1 MVYLLLINKVNTQF
15 VVLAVCLLHFPAH
28 VAEMELANVVR
39 DTTGG
44 RSNAT
49 TFYSRL
55 LKSGVLAAAS
65 SLFPHHH
72 QITRNADS
80 NQLSSFSQLTLGDC
94 YINSPKG
101 EDATRSSSTQR
112 MQGLLRYVAE
122 QNWGSLPIDHRILE
136 KDAWSLCSA
145 VEFAFGPVS
154 PLYFITGSHPSE
166 PRGNDIGDAQFQTY
180 KTGNFNEL

>member
-1 MVYLLLINKVNTQF
+1 MVYSLLINKVNTQL
-15 VVLAVCLLHFPAH
+15 VVLTVCLLQFPALA
-28 VAEMELANVVR
+28 AEMEMANVVR
-39 DTTGG
+39 DATGG

-49 TFYSRL
+49 ALYSRL

-80 NQLSSFSQLTLGDC
+80 SQLSSFSQLILGDC
-94 YINSPKG
+94 YFTSPKG
-101 EDATRSSSTQR
+101 EDATRATSTQR
-112 MQGLLRYVAE
+112 MQGQLRYVAE
-122 QNWGSLPIDHRILE
+122 QNRGSLPIDHRILE

-145 VEFAFGPVS
+145 VEFASGPAL
-154 PLYFITGSHPSE
+154 PLHFITGSHPSE